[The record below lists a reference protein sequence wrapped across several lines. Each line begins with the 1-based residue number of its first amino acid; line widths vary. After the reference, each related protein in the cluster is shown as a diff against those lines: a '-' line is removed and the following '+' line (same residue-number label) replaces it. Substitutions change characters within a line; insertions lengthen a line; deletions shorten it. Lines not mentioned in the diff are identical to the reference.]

1 MTTPMNYVDPPDVPE
16 GMTLAEYRRDRTP
29 LAQPRALKRLRRRA
43 RARHAERQARSQRKA
58 A

>member
-16 GMTLAEYRRDRTP
+16 GMTLSQYRCQRSAPTT
-29 LAQPRALKRLRRRA
+29 PRALKRLRRRA
-43 RARHAERQARSQRKA
+43 RARNAARKARSQPKA